1 MMRSLFAGVSGL
13 KNHQTKMDVIGNN
26 IANVNTVGFKKSRVT
41 FQDMLSQT
49 LRGSSSP
56 TANRAGT
63 NPLQVGLGM
72 TLASIDVIHTGG
84 SPQSTG
90 KNTDLSVE
98 GEGFFLLG
106 EGSNLYYTRA
116 GNFDFDFNKTF
127 YNTSNGM
134 VVKGYLADSNGE
146 IPKDATLTDINLAS
160 QVSSNPNPTTEIQ
173 YAKNLGVITE
183 TVEDVSFTNG
193 SGDVTYTLPVNDIS
207 EITVMS
213 STGTVLASP
222 GDFTYVPATGVV
234 TILDA
239 GTAVTG
245 TYNIIYKHS
254 KIEVPM
260 MAYDS
265 NGKTHQVMVT
275 LTKDFGVQNRWSVAA
290 TVNDNPPLPGGAVTG
305 GTGKVTFKTDG
316 TFDASTVTPLAVNL
330 SSIGAANLTINLDLT
345 KLTQYAAETTAIASG
360 QDGYGPGDLTGVAVD
375 TSGTITG
382 SFSNGQSRK
391 LAQLALATFANPSG
405 LMKVGN
411 NLFQPT
417 NNSGVADT
425 GIPGLGGRGTIKP
438 ETLEMSNV
446 DLSQE
451 FVDMIITQRGFQAN
465 SRVITTSDQILE
477 ELVNLRR

>member
-56 TANRAGT
+56 TASRAGT

-98 GEGFFLLG
+98 GEGFFLVG
-106 EGSNLYYTRA
+106 EGQNLFYTRA

-134 VVKGYLADSNGE
+134 VVKGFLADSSGE
-146 IPKDATLTDINLAS
+146 ISKDAALVDINLAS
-160 QVSSNPNPTTEIQ
+160 QVSSNPKSTTQIQ
-173 YAKNLGVITE
+173 YAKNLGVISE
-183 TVEDVSFTNG
+183 TVKDISHTNG
-193 SGDVTYTLPVNDIS
+193 TPTTYTIPLANRPIS
-207 EITVMS
+207 EVSI
-213 STGTVLASP
+213 P
-222 GDFTYVPATGVV
+222 GLTLTTDFTYDAATGVV
-234 TILDA
+234 TIL
-239 GTAVTG
+239 GTEATG
-245 TYNIIYKHS
+245 SYDIVYKRS
-254 KIEVPM
+254 KIEIPM

-265 NGKTHQVMVT
+265 KGDTHQVTVT
-275 LTKDFGVQNRWSVAA
+275 LLKSTTPNVWNVTTSVGDDPAP
-290 TVNDNPPLPGGAVTG
+290 TTGG
-305 GTGKVTFKTDG
+305 GTGTVTFKTDG
-316 TFDASTVTPLAVNL
+316 TYDTNTVTPFTVTLAPGASNM
-330 SSIGAANLTINLDLT
+330 SIALDFN
-345 KLTQYAAETTAIASG
+345 KLTQYAGETTAIAFN
-360 QDGYGPGDLTGVAVD
+360 QDGYGPGDSTGIAVD
-375 TSGTITG
+375 SSGVITG
-382 SFSNGQSRK
+382 SFSNGQTRK

-405 LMKVGN
+405 LIKVGN
-411 NLFQPT
+411 NLFQPS

-425 GIPGLGGRGTIKP
+425 GIPGNGGRGTIKP